1 MSTELATK
9 REYGKQRNVR
19 LGVRL
24 TESERVDLEARASEL
39 GLSLS
44 EYIRERLIHIQDVT
58 GRVEG
63 PAGGVPD
70 D

>member
-1 MSTELATK
+1 MSMELATK

-24 TESERVDLEARASEL
+24 TESERVILERHASEL

-44 EYIRERLIHIQDVT
+44 EYIRDRLTYIKEVTGKVERLAD
-58 GRVEG
+58 E
-63 PAGGVPD
+63 
-70 D
+70 

>member
-24 TESERVDLEARASEL
+24 TESERVVLERRASEL

-44 EYIRERLIHIQDVT
+44 EYIRDRLIHINEVT
-58 GRVEG
+58 GKVER
-63 PAGGVPD
+63 PVD